1 MALFDEG
8 TTIVPAPR
16 RRLSRRTTVGVWA
29 LTVALFAL
37 LALTVLRMLPVYLA
51 FLGSS
56 VPFRE
61 QTALGFAAPRGTSS
75 IVFGLLAFNAM
86 RDDDANIALYVLVVT
101 VLGSVVLHGLFGT
114 RITRALIGKVQ
125 A

>member
-1 MALFDEG
+1 MFGAVVSLMFVTPVEG
-8 TTIVPAPR
+8 PWI
-16 RRLSRRTTVGVWA
+16 
-29 LTVALFAL
+29 LFAL

-56 VPFRE
+56 VPLRE
-61 QTALGFAAPRGTSS
+61 QTVLGLAAPR
-75 IVFGLLAFNAM
+75 
-86 RDDDANIALYVLVVT
+86 
-101 VLGSVVLHGLFGT
+101 GLFGT

>member
-1 MALFDEG
+1 MYK
-8 TTIVPAPR
+8 R
-16 RRLSRRTTVGVWA
+16 Q
-29 LTVALFAL
+29 
-37 LALTVLRMLPVYLA
+37 

-101 VLGSVVLHGLFGT
+101 VLGSVVLHGLFGP
-114 RITRALIGKVQ
+114 RIARALVGKVQ